1 MKKRAFHFEIKN
13 LLTQF
18 IAAFDDVVISRWN
31 KDRTAKSNIEVRYVF
46 APKHRVMYDIINK
59 AQHITLPA
67 IAVNLTSITRDNDRV
82 FNKLDPSYISTTLD
96 DNPAEVSKFLM
107 PVPVNL
113 EVSMS
118 ILARY
123 MEDIDQII
131 SNFAPYNNPYI
142 ILSWPIPTDFGL
154 EYDQEIRS
162 EVLWSGELAYNTPI
176 DTVYSDKFRITVDTT
191 FTIKGWLFPEVKN
204 TQGIIYK
211 VDSNFVAVDL
221 RNRLYNPLDR
231 EEVVDNLSY
240 EQQGYGALSGYDDT
254 VPTNYSEMVTIS
266 GRPEFTNIFYTATGA
281 VVEMRNE
288 VPILSTIDN
297 SFLLYGKRFDY
308 SNNFY
313 LSSENTNNVY
323 GIDQFFSNFQL
334 ITAGD
339 TTVPNI
345 SGFKLDNSYFTVAN
359 DNIVSF
365 YFPANTLSGHGNFT
379 LITANEAGWA
389 TSHQA
394 TSSII
399 HLA

>member
-1 MKKRAFHFEIKN
+1 M
-13 LLTQF
+13 
-18 IAAFDDVVISRWN
+18 
-31 KDRTAKSNIEVRYVF
+31 
-46 APKHRVMYDIINK
+46 
-59 AQHITLPA
+59 
-67 IAVNLTSITRDNDRV
+67 
-82 FNKLDPSYISTTLD
+82 
-96 DNPAEVSKFLM
+96 
-107 PVPVNL
+107 
-113 EVSMS
+113 
-118 ILARY
+118 
-123 MEDIDQII
+123 
-131 SNFAPYNNPYI
+131 
-142 ILSWPIPTDFGL
+142 
-154 EYDQEIRS
+154 
-162 EVLWSGELAYNTPI
+162 
-176 DTVYSDKFRITVDTT
+176 
-191 FTIKGWLFPEVKN
+191 
-204 TQGIIYK
+204 
-211 VDSNFVAVDL
+211 DL